1 VVALP
6 TRGQL
11 AAAIPAFK
19 ARARGQA
26 GLSDDELLV
35 ALIAADLLH

>member
-1 VVALP
+1 MH
-6 TRGQL
+6 
-11 AAAIPAFK
+11 AIT

-35 ALIAADLLH
+35 VLIAADLLH